1 MKPSVSMVKDTEI
14 EDLIGSDAASIA
26 IFSRMPENS
35 NIKVLMVSSGDD
47 TYAPAFGPT
56 DYNVHYGDYP
66 IRLTFYIM
74 YNVRDDVKLR
84 STIRELLND
93 EVANSLRANDFIS
106 LPDTLRRKFLI
117 DLDLE

>member
-1 MKPSVSMVKDTEI
+1 
-14 EDLIGSDAASIA
+14 
-26 IFSRMPENS
+26 
-35 NIKVLMVSSGDD
+35 MVSSGGD

-56 DYNVHYGDYP
+56 DDNVHYGDYP
-66 IRLTFYIM
+66 IRLSFYIL
-74 YNVRDDVKLR
+74 YNARDDVKVR

-93 EVANSLRANDFIS
+93 EVATSLRANDFIA